1 MRPRGRG
8 VSAAGASCV
17 PCERIVPGHH
27 PALDQVANAP
37 RHPHRLVE
45 ELRLEGEHAVH
56 LVLDDGGVVVARNHE
71 SANIAAVWGQRI
83 GVVTWNAT
91 ARLLAIVVH
100 FPYEGCL
107 FFHLTDGPFT
117 PCDELEGSAEADL
130 SFTFE
135 ELVDGPLAD
144 LRDLRPV
151 RADTHG

>member
-1 MRPRGRG
+1 M
-8 VSAAGASCV
+8 SAAGASGV

-27 PALDQVANAP
+27 PSLDQVANAP
-37 RHPHRLVE
+37 RYPHRLVE
-45 ELRLEGEHAVH
+45 ELRLEGEHSVH
-56 LVLDDGGVVVARNHE
+56 LVLEDGGTVVARNHE
-71 SANIAAVWGQRI
+71 TANIAAAWGQRI

-91 ARLLAIVVH
+91 ARLLAIAVR

-107 FFHLTDGPFT
+107 FFHLTEGPYT

-144 LRDLRPV
+144 LRDVRPV
-151 RADTHG
+151 SAYTHG